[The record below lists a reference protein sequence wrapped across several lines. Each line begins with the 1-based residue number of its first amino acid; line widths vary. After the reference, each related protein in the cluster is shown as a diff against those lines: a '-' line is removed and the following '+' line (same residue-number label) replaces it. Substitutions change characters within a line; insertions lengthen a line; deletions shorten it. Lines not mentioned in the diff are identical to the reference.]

1 MRLLLQLVTVFNII
15 DVTYASLRPWSLGVS
30 TPIRHST
37 STNNRESL
45 LLERQRFV
53 TKSNNAVSNCWGS
66 DHYCKSTNLIQSL
79 RGGSSTLTKDEEEDS
94 DSEYEEEYDSEEVEE
109 DEDYDDEESDVE
121 EDEEDNDATLAT
133 SIQTKAASD
142 DEPYDTLLTPP
153 PMQQMMLSISIM
165 FLSQRMDIF
174 SPRVVTI
181 ARAAFVAYIILVQL
195 FLLYVR
201 TKVKQINDRTEITL
215 SNPLASMAESMLQK
229 NSNNDMVKS
238 LTSQILTTHTTIYE
252 YDMQQIKSM
261 QSGLLM
267 PMVFI
272 YFLHFRMKQMQ
283 PLLMQTVTG
292 LMNLVYSPLW
302 QVYVMGKRL
311 ERPFGGGG
319 GGNNNKDDDGLL
331 GGVMGENES
340 DVSDVVEKTDDD
352 SKDDVIDVN
361 NESDGN
367 ETEEEDSDDESDDE

>member
-1 MRLLLQLVTVFNII
+1 
-15 DVTYASLRPWSLGVS
+15 
-30 TPIRHST
+30 
-37 STNNRESL
+37 
-45 LLERQRFV
+45 
-53 TKSNNAVSNCWGS
+53 
-66 DHYCKSTNLIQSL
+66 
-79 RGGSSTLTKDEEEDS
+79 
-94 DSEYEEEYDSEEVEE
+94 
-109 DEDYDDEESDVE
+109 
-121 EDEEDNDATLAT
+121 
-133 SIQTKAASD
+133 
-142 DEPYDTLLTPP
+142 
-153 PMQQMMLSISIM
+153 
-165 FLSQRMDIF
+165 MDIF

-229 NSNNDMVKS
+229 NSNNAMVKS

-361 NESDGN
+361 NESDGD

>member
-1 MRLLLQLVTVFNII
+1 M
-15 DVTYASLRPWSLGVS
+15 
-30 TPIRHST
+30 
-37 STNNRESL
+37 
-45 LLERQRFV
+45 
-53 TKSNNAVSNCWGS
+53 
-66 DHYCKSTNLIQSL
+66 
-79 RGGSSTLTKDEEEDS
+79 
-94 DSEYEEEYDSEEVEE
+94 
-109 DEDYDDEESDVE
+109 
-121 EDEEDNDATLAT
+121 
-133 SIQTKAASD
+133 
-142 DEPYDTLLTPP
+142 
-153 PMQQMMLSISIM
+153 
-165 FLSQRMDIF
+165 
-174 SPRVVTI
+174 
-181 ARAAFVAYIILVQL
+181 AYIIFVQL

-229 NSNNDMVKS
+229 NSNNAMVKS

-292 LMNLVYSPLW
+292 VMNLVYSPLW

-319 GGNNNKDDDGLL
+319 GGNNKGDDGLL
-331 GGVMGENES
+331 GGGMGENES

-352 SKDDVIDVN
+352 SKDDAIDVN
-361 NESDGN
+361 DESDGD